1 MSSMTTSVTKHVTNI
16 PPTKISTDNQI
27 NISHRTRKRIREA
40 KKKARPGKNLL
51 LIISGSVCN
60 KSGRKSRFTFQST
73 ELFNYSIFNMLQN

>member
-60 KSGRKSRFTFQST
+60 KSYFTFQST